1 MVARYDGLA
10 DWYEHE
16 FMGRP
21 DAGGDTREIAARL
34 LGPGTG
40 RLLDVGCGTGAYAE
54 TLAGLG
60 WTLTGVDVS
69 EDMLRI
75 ARDRQMDVVRADAR
89 TLPFGDGTFDAA
101 LSLWTHTDVD
111 DFHVVVR
118 EIARVLRPDSTF
130 VYIGA
135 HPCFV
140 GPHARFAFGEGVPE
154 LHHGYTTAGR
164 YDATAPG
171 VTPGG
176 LRERVGAVHLPL
188 QELMSTFLE
197 ADFRLEAIVE
207 SALHEYPHMLGLRWR
222 R

>member
-21 DAGGDTREIAARL
+21 DAGADTREVVARL
-34 LGPGTG
+34 LGAGSG

-54 TLAGLG
+54 MFAGLG
-60 WTLTGVDVS
+60 WTVTGVDVS

-75 ARDRQMDVVRADAR
+75 ARGRPMDAVVADAR
-89 TLPFGDGTFDAA
+89 RLPFDDASFDAA
-101 LSLWTHTDVD
+101 VSLWTHTDVD
-111 DFHVVVR
+111 DFASVVR
-118 EIARVLRPDSTF
+118 EVARVLQSGGPF
-130 VYIGA
+130 VYVGA

-140 GPHARFAFGEGVPE
+140 GPHARFAFAEGVPM
-154 LHHGYTTAGR
+154 LHSGYPVVGR
-164 YDATAPG
+164 YDTSAPG

-188 QELMSTFLE
+188 DTFMAAFL
-197 ADFRLEAIVE
+197 DVGLRLETFVE
-207 SALHEYPHMLGLRWR
+207 SALHEYPHMVGLRWR
-222 R
+222 S